1 MINRNF
7 IMFNLLLRKDGFK
20 RAEYLKR
27 KKVFHYQGENCFYH
41 PRNIPSEP
49 FLISL
54 HNNVIIATNVRF
66 ITHDVTCY
74 MFNQHPKYK
83 RIGSQKYYMG
93 KIEVFDNVFIGA
105 NSTIMYNVKI
115 GPNAIIAAGSVV
127 TKDVEPGTI
136 VGGVPAKV
144 IGNVDYMFKKRLEY
158 SNHLNNNMKEHEIEE
173 YFWKNN
179 I

>member
-1 MINRNF
+1 MINRKF
-7 IMFNLLLRKDGFK
+7 IMLNLLLRKNAFK

-27 KKVFHYQGENCFYH
+27 KRVFHYQGENCFYQ
-41 PRNIPSEP
+41 PRSIPSEP

-54 HNNVIIATNVRF
+54 HNNVVIAANVRF

-74 MFNQHPKYK
+74 MFNQNPEFKK
-83 RIGSQKYYMG
+83 IGIQKYYMG

-105 NSTIMYNVKI
+105 NSIIMYNVKI

-144 IGNVDYMFKKRLEY
+144 IGNINQMFNKRLEY
-158 SNHLNNNMKEHEIEE
+158 SNRLNNNMKEREIEE